1 VSVFEQ
7 VNSPEDLRRLP
18 VDELPQ
24 LAQEMR
30 GELIDAISRTG
41 GHLGS
46 GLGVVELTI
55 ALHYV
60 HDFRRDRLVF
70 DVGHQCYPHKLLTG
84 RKDRIRT
91 MRQTDGLC
99 GFPHPDESDY
109 DLFHTGHAGTSISLG
124 LGLAVAD
131 KAAGEDR
138 RTVVVIGDAGYG
150 AGVAFEAMNAAHEAG
165 VDLLVILN
173 DNEMSI
179 SPTVGAMARYFTRVR
194 TGPLVT
200 GAKKELA
207 ELLRSLPLIGEKVDH
222 ALRESVGVVKS
233 VLVPGH
239 VFEEFGFSYFG
250 PMDGHDLPR
259 LVHTLQ
265 DLRARK
271 GLTLLHL
278 VTRKGAGCEL
288 AASDPQRLHGVKAK
302 APPRDGEAEQP
313 AGAPA
318 PKRPAYTD
326 VFAQHIV
333 RRALQDPRIVGIT
346 AAMPDGTGLKALAE
360 ARPAQCFDVGI
371 CEQHAVAFA
380 GGLAKG
386 GRKPVVAI
394 YSTFLQRGYDE
405 VFQELLIQD
414 APVVLAMDRAG
425 FVEDGA
431 THHGLFD
438 IAYLR
443 ALPNT
448 TLLAPASAEELVAM
462 LDFALAQGGPVA
474 LRYPRDEAPAA
485 DGPVEPV
492 ERGRGLLL
500 REGRDVALVAYGTL
514 VPVALGAAR
523 LLAEQ
528 GVDAAVV
535 NARFAKPVDAAL
547 VARVASRRRLL
558 VTLEEHAVGGG
569 FGSAVLEALSAA
581 GVTPP
586 ATLLI
591 GAPDRFVEHG
601 QRAVLMER
609 LGLTPRAVADRILRT
624 IGSPILQPA
633 GGR

>member
-1 VSVFEQ
+1 VSVFEK
-7 VNSPEDLRRLP
+7 VNGPEDLRRLP
-18 VDELPQ
+18 VEELPG
-24 LAQEMR
+24 LAAEMR
-30 GELIDAISRTG
+30 AELIDAISRTG

-99 GFPHPDESDY
+99 GFPHPAESDY

-165 VDLLVILN
+165 VNLLVILN

-222 ALRESVGVVKS
+222 ALRESLGAVKS

-239 VFEEFGFSYFG
+239 MFEEFGFSYFG

-265 DLRARK
+265 DLRTRK

-288 AASDPQRLHGVKAK
+288 AATDPQRLHGVKAK
-302 APPRDGEAEQP
+302 VVPTDGEAQQP
-313 AGAPA
+313 AGAKA

-326 VFAQHIV
+326 VFAEHLV

-346 AAMPDGTGLKALAE
+346 AAMPDGTGLKKLAE

-386 GRKPVVAI
+386 GRKPVAAI

-414 APVVLAMDRAG
+414 ASVVLAMDRAG
-425 FVEDGA
+425 LVEDGA

-443 ALPNT
+443 TLPNT
-448 TLLAPASAEELVAM
+448 TLLAPSSAEELQAM
-462 LDFALAQGGPVA
+462 LDFALAQPGPVA

-485 DGPVEPV
+485 EGPVEPV

-500 REGRDVALVAYGTL
+500 RDGRDVALVAYGTM

-523 LLAEQ
+523 LLAER
-528 GVDAAVV
+528 GIDAAVV

-547 VARVASRRRLL
+547 VARVAARRRLL
-558 VTLEEHAVGGG
+558 VTLEEHSVGGG
-569 FGSAVLEALSAA
+569 FGAAVLEALSAA
-581 GVTPP
+581 GVTMPP
-586 ATLLI
+586 TLMI
-591 GAPDRFVEHG
+591 GAPDRFIEHG
-601 QRAVLMER
+601 SRATLLER
-609 LGLTPRAVADRILRT
+609 LGLTPAGVVERILRT
-624 IGSPILQPA
+624 IGSPVLQPA